1 MNTQNIRLGMVAL
14 TALAMVVAA
23 GCSKRGS
30 SALAASG
37 TSVSIQPGAA
47 VGKVRLGM
55 TQQEVI
61 AALGNPDRNSGSA
74 LQYLQY
80 GIEVVLNG
88 ERGVKSIIC
97 GDENG
102 PDSPMVKAFTGHTEE
117 GIGLGSTR
125 AEVVKAYGEPT
136 KTEQRSQ
143 HEGLWYRPQGLV
155 FMIGAGKVEYIQ
167 VNLRDP
173 K

>member
-1 MNTQNIRLGMVAL
+1 ML
-14 TALAMVVAA
+14 VAA
-23 GCSKRGS
+23 GCSKRGAS
-30 SALAASG
+30 TLAAAG
-37 TSVSIQPGAA
+37 TSVSIEPGAA

-55 TQQEVI
+55 TEPEVI
-61 AALGNPDRNSGSA
+61 AALGSPDRNSGSA
-74 LQYLQY
+74 LRYRQY
-80 GIEVVLNG
+80 GIEIVLNG
-88 ERGVKSIIC
+88 ERVVKSIIC

-102 PDSPMVKAFTGHTEE
+102 PDSPMVKAFTGHTKE

-125 AEVVKAYGEPT
+125 AEVVKAYGEPA

-143 HEGLWYRPQGLV
+143 HEVLWFRPQGLV